1 LKLAHTAANRLK
13 QLANFQQRNLGGKAI
28 RAWGLPVQNRWLL
41 DMSQKAHSPK
51 AETALVLVCPYNE
64 KHAVS
69 IGRDLF
75 KGLDPKVVS
84 EGRKSLLAGGPD
96 EAHSVCAL
104 HGDRVVGVC
113 TGVRKIWLGER
124 HRIEM
129 VQVVVDEGFQRR
141 GIAHDMMRK
150 IASHFLRRGVEIV
163 QVSAEDTNVQAVRA
177 YEGMGFKRC
186 GVLRNGLKFDERYH
200 DEITLAIPLK
210 ELLGRIRGNQGKSV

>member
-1 LKLAHTAANRLK
+1 MKLAHTAANRLK

-104 HGDRVVGVC
+104 HCDRVVGVC

-124 HRIEM
+124 HRIEI
-129 VQVVVDEGFQRR
+129 VQVVVDDEFQRR
-141 GIAHDMMRK
+141 GIVHDMMREV
-150 IASHFLRRGVEIV
+150 ASHFLTRGIDIV
-163 QVSAEDTNVQAVRA
+163 QISAEATNTRAVKA
-177 YEGMGFKRC
+177 YEGIGFKRY
-186 GVLRNGLKFDERYH
+186 GLLKNGLKFDDQYH
-200 DEITLAIPLK
+200 DEIMLSIPLQ
-210 ELLGRIRGNQGKSV
+210 EILN